1 MTTIIYKKD
10 YSAPPID
17 KIEALRYA
25 GVRGDAPEV
34 EKMLDKCIIE
44 AAPHISYK
52 ISYAYYSVFR
62 DGKSLNLGFT
72 DVCSEKLSAH
82 LAECDGIILLAA
94 TLGVSFDRLIA
105 KQSKTSPTKALLLDG
120 LGTERIEALCDLFC
134 REEEEKRA
142 KSGETLTSRFSAGY
156 GDLPLEMQKS
166 IFKALDCEK
175 NIGLTLGDSLLMSP
189 QKSVTA
195 IIGIKKVKK

>member
-1 MTTIIYKKD
+1 MTTIVYKKS
-10 YSAPPID
+10 YSTPPID

-25 GVRGDAPEV
+25 GVRGDAPEISAL
-34 EKMLDKCIIE
+34 LDECISE
-44 AAPHISYK
+44 AMAHLSYK
-52 ISYAYYSVFR
+52 LCYAYYPISR
-62 DGKSLNLGFT
+62 DGGRLNLGFAE
-72 DVCSEKLSAH
+72 VCSDRLAAH

-94 TLGVSFDRLIA
+94 TLGVPFDRLIA